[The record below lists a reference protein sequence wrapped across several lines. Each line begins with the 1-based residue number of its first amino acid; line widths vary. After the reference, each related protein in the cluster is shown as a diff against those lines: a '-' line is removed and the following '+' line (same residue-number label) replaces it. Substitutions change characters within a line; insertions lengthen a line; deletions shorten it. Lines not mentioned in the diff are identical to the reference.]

1 MQALAEY
8 TRLAKFTSVHSR
20 VFSNHESIA
29 TRPHYCARVL
39 EVGDAGRQDRGETDT
54 AVNGTRALVWS
65 CGLQRAATT
74 AEMASTGGAAGAASS
89 AAGNAAPPTPST
101 SVPAP
106 ASSQNLNNIVI
117 EYLSKKGY
125 TKTEMMLRA
134 EMAAIDSDGKTRSKD
149 DKFAIYD
156 KAYARLLSFVENSL
170 DLYKP
175 ELRRVLF
182 PVFVHIYLHLM
193 ATGHA
198 AEAKK
203 FFDANQQE
211 FQTKH
216 VQDLDVLSTI
226 NLPDQVEENKTSRK
240 YLENKYHVT
249 LTATSHNLLMAHL
262 TEHEDPAGDPVITI
276 LNTRTVLYK
285 VDRAPVFGFSG
296 DDDMLGDNEGIPGN
310 LNKDAT
316 PSKQLPAVKLGLL
329 PMDKDLIADVE
340 YELGLED
347 TKEKERNAELGTAS
361 GPTFLETF
369 QRHIKREESED
380 TPMRDAI
387 PLPPYRQIDIDM
399 EIRNVKDYRN
409 RYRLDNIAVQARN
422 QPGLEG
428 PAMTGPLP
436 SVLTYTFHN
445 TCDNMHRV
453 AFNDDETRCATSHA
467 ESYVR
472 LWSLNNEQLV
482 SMNPS
487 ENENVSTTRRL
498 VGHAGPVY
506 GVSFS
511 PDSMWLLSASMDKT
525 VKLWNLKTYTALV
538 SFKGHDNP
546 VWDVRWAPFG
556 HYFATASWDRTSRVW
571 SAEHIAPV
579 RIFAGHLESINR
591 VAWHPNSAYVFTGS
605 TDKTLRMWDM
615 QQGTS
620 VRLFNGHTAPVRCQ
634 EVSPNGKYLA
644 SGADDG
650 TINIW
655 DIGMGRRI
663 KTMRGHARV
672 PIWNLSWSVEG
683 QVLVSGSADSSIRV
697 WSVGEDKGNNAAGT
711 GTVGAEMVINGIG
724 GLPGD
729 STTKVELTA
738 ASGAT
743 ALPGLGVKGRK
754 DKKEVVAT
762 NDHLAVYYTKKTPV
776 YTVKFTRKN
785 LVLAAGAYL
794 P

>member
-1 MQALAEY
+1 
-8 TRLAKFTSVHSR
+8 
-20 VFSNHESIA
+20 
-29 TRPHYCARVL
+29 
-39 EVGDAGRQDRGETDT
+39 
-54 AVNGTRALVWS
+54 
-65 CGLQRAATT
+65 
-74 AEMASTGGAAGAASS
+74 MASMGGAVGAAAS
-89 AAGNAAPPTPST
+89 AAGNAAQPVPPNATT
-101 SVPAP
+101 G

-125 TKTEMMLRA
+125 TKTEAMLRA
-134 EMAAIDSDGKTRSKD
+134 EMASIDSDGKPIRSKD
-149 DKFAIYD
+149 DKYARFD
-156 KAYARLLSFVENSL
+156 KAYVRLHSFVDNSL

-182 PVFVHIYLHLM
+182 PVFVHIFLSLM
-193 ATGHA
+193 QAGLA
-198 AEAKK
+198 VEAKR
-203 FFDANQQE
+203 FFDTNVQE

-216 VQDLDVLSTI
+216 SVDISDLSSITAQIHVD
-226 NLPDQVEENKTSRK
+226 ENKTARI
-240 YLENKYHVT
+240 YTENKYHVT
-249 LTATSHNLLMAHL
+249 LTGTSHHLLMSHL
-262 TEHEDPAGDPVITI
+262 TEHEDPLGDPVVKI
-276 LNTRTVLYK
+276 LNTNVLLY
-285 VDRAPVFGFSG
+285 RQERQPTFGFSG

-310 LNKDAT
+310 VHKDAANQ
-316 PSKQLPAVKLGLL
+316 KDLPAVKLGLM

-347 TKEKERNAELGTAS
+347 GKEKERRDTELGSAA
-361 GPTFLETF
+361 GPSFLETF

-380 TPMRDAI
+380 TPMRDDI
-387 PLPPYRQIDIDM
+387 PLPPYKQIDIDA
-399 EIRNVKDYRN
+399 EIKNVREYRD
-409 RYRLDNIAVQARN
+409 RFRLTAISAQAKN
-422 QPGLEG
+422 QPGAEG
-428 PAMTGPLP
+428 PAMSGSLP
-436 SVLTYTFHN
+436 SVLTYTFQN
-445 TCDNMHRV
+445 TCDNLHRV
-453 AFNDDETRCATSHA
+453 AFSEDGTRCATSHA

-482 SMNPS
+482 SMNQS

-498 VGHAGPVY
+498 LGHSGPVY

-511 PDSMWLLSASMDKT
+511 PDSKWLLSASEDKS
-525 VKLWNLKTYTALV
+525 VRLWNLQTYTALV
-538 SFKGHDNP
+538 AYKGHDSP
-546 VWDVRWAPFG
+546 VWDVRWGPFG
-556 HYFATASWDRTSRVW
+556 HYFATASWDRTARVW
-571 SAEHIAPV
+571 STEHIAPL
-579 RIFAGHLESINR
+579 RIFAGHLESINK
-591 VAWHPNSAYVFTGS
+591 VVWHPNSAYVVTGS

-615 QQGTS
+615 QQGSS

-644 SGADDG
+644 SAADDG

-672 PIWNLSWSVEG
+672 PIWSLSWSVEG
-683 QVLVSGSADSSIRV
+683 EILVSGSADNTIRV
-697 WSVGEDKGNNAAGT
+697 WSVGEDKGNNAAGSS

-729 STTKVELTA
+729 ASTKVDGTA
-738 ASGAT
+738 AAGA
-743 ALPGLGVKGRK
+743 AGLPGLGAKGRK

-776 YTVKFTRKN
+776 YTVKFTKKN